1 MNISP
6 GRLAESAGC
15 PADIVKIVDHHDPF
29 LNEFHFD
36 RRSQYFEDILGLYHT
51 GSLHMSLDGCRMA
64 FMEELE
70 YWEIDE
76 MLLANCCHTVTCHQC
91 SLIMTSYQCQY
102 SQYSETVVLKDQN
115 LISDFL
121 WHSNIFLENIVSLM
135 SKLQIGEHSSLVIL
149 AVNANLLLPTAY
161 FVCRNT

>member
-1 MNISP
+1 MFPLMNISP

-91 SLIMTSYQCQY
+91 SLIMTPMYINIHNIWRRLEGSNHCQ
-102 SQYSETVVLKDQN
+102 
-115 LISDFL
+115 F
-121 WHSNIFLENIVSLM
+121 
-135 SKLQIGEHSSLVIL
+135 
-149 AVNANLLLPTAY
+149 
-161 FVCRNT
+161 

>member
-1 MNISP
+1 MFHLMNISP

-91 SLIMTSYQCQY
+91 SLIMTPMY
-102 SQYSETVVLKDQN
+102 
-115 LISDFL
+115 I
-121 WHSNIFLENIVSLM
+121 NIHNI
-135 SKLQIGEHSSLVIL
+135 
-149 AVNANLLLPTAY
+149 
-161 FVCRNT
+161 